1 MPPCVVRP
9 VGPPARAGEHSKP
22 SCPQARA
29 VRARRTDVLGVGG
42 VPIPKR
48 PKSCLRARA
57 CPSYPCRGGCHPPAL
72 SSCSWVAPVG
82 PAAGCRGPPT
92 IHASIHLSI
101 QACLYCARGRHPT
114 FHANHSSIHARR
126 PVALGMRPSLSCT
139 STCRA
144 RFGGAL
150 LVIPALPRPINR
162 ARCDASNGVPCPTQ
176 VAGVGHARGAAAQ
189 WWWAHGGPAGVI
201 GGKNCTNGKW
211 PRPELRQRRAAPCRP
226 SFTLGV
232 WGRTPTSDQSFVCF
246 MPLASFVSFTSF
258 LSLAPTSCT
267 RRGGTMPHAPGWLGR
282 GMRGGGRS
290 AVVLLRRAGAIGG
303 KNGTNGK

>member
-1 MPPCVVRP
+1 MRVAFVLRFTEALPGYQICSFLLGIAAFPGSYFDVCCRLVWLFCSLFFFLLAFIPPRLPMPPCVVR
-9 VGPPARAGEHSKP
+9 PARAGEHSKP

-48 PKSCLRARA
+48 PTSCLRARA
-57 CPSYPCRGGCHPPAL
+57 RPSYPCRGGCHPPAL

-101 QACLYCARGRHPT
+101 QVCLSCTRGRHPT

-150 LVIPALPRPINR
+150 LVIPDLPRPINR

-176 VAGVGHARGAAAQ
+176 VGGWGGACAGGRGAMVVGAR
-189 WWWAHGGPAGVI
+189 WA
-201 GGKNCTNGKW
+201 
-211 PRPELRQRRAAPCRP
+211 
-226 SFTLGV
+226 
-232 WGRTPTSDQSFVCF
+232 
-246 MPLASFVSFTSF
+246 
-258 LSLAPTSCT
+258 
-267 RRGGTMPHAPGWLGR
+267 GR
-282 GMRGGGRS
+282 GDWRQK
-290 AVVLLRRAGAIGG
+290 LH
-303 KNGTNGK
+303 